1 MLLSLALVFII
12 GMALGKIFEK
22 LGLPKLLGMLLTGIL
37 LGPYVFNLLDPTV
50 LTASASL
57 RQIAL
62 IIILTRAGLNLDIE
76 DLKKVGRP
84 AILLSFIPACFEIV
98 GMLILAPKLLGV
110 TLLEAAIMG
119 AVVAAVSPAVVVPSM
134 LKLMD
139 DGYGLNKRFLK

>member
-12 GMALGKIFEK
+12 GMALGKICEK

-76 DLKKVGRP
+76 DLKKW
-84 AILLSFIPACFEIV
+84 
-98 GMLILAPKLLGV
+98 GV
-110 TLLEAAIMG
+110 LRYCCPLFRL
-119 AVVAAVSPAVVVPSM
+119 VSKSSVC
-134 LKLMD
+134 
-139 DGYGLNKRFLK
+139 